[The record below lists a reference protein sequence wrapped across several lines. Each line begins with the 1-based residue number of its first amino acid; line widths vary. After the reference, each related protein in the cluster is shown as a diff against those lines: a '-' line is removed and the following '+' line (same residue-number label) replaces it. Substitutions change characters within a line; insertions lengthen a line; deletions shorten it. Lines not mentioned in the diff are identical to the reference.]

1 MDKTKVKKWV
11 YISCI
16 TAVVLVWLVDL
27 AAIMM
32 FEEGRLGFC
41 NFVNDFL
48 SSMNLSFR
56 VSVDSISSVYEF
68 ITRFGFGLIFPATLH
83 AGRKNNISKKWT
95 SKRWNLIC
103 LCLFGVLWSIPRL
116 SSNIFLYFAINLIGY
131 TFGVLVYWLLNSEN
145 KEKDVEDI
153 KDELAVNKL
162 KAENWVYIF
171 YVIAMIFIGLF
182 NTMDGQSEVRNF
194 LNNLLSSMNL
204 SFRVSLDDVEYIF
217 SFIICFGFGLIFPAC
232 LRSGRENN
240 VSKKWTSKKWN
251 IIWLCLLGLIL
262 SIPTLISGR
271 FLPFVINLV
280 GYIFGIFVDWL
291 LHLKKKIKTSILKKF
306 KK

>member
-1 MDKTKVKKWV
+1 MDKAKVKKWV

-16 TAVVLVWLVDL
+16 TVVGLVWLVDL

-41 NFVNDFL
+41 DFLNNFL

-56 VSVDSISSVYEF
+56 VSVDSIGSVYKF
-68 ITRFGFGLIFPATLH
+68 ITRFGFGLIFPAALR

-194 LNNLLSSMNL
+194 LNNLLSGMNL

-217 SFIICFGFGLIFPAC
+217 GFIICFGFGLIFPAC
-232 LRSGRENN
+232 LRSDRENN
-240 VSKKWTSKKWN
+240 VSKKWTSKKLN

-262 SIPTLISGR
+262 SISTLISGR

-291 LHLKKKIKTSILKKF
+291 LHFKKKEKNIDSKKV
-306 KK
+306 